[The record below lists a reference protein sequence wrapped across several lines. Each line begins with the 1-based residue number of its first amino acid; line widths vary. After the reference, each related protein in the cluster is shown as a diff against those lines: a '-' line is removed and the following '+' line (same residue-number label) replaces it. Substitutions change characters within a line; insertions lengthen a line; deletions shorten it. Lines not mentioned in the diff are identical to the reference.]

1 MPFFSMSDILGGIVS
16 TSVWGAGKSRKVI
29 GSLVVVKHVEEKREI
44 LLRDTMLK
52 YESLILAQT
61 CTSSFYVLSP

>member
-1 MPFFSMSDILGGIVS
+1 LGVLIARL
-16 TSVWGAGKSRKVI
+16 AGVLASHGKVI
-29 GSLVVVKHVEEKREI
+29 GSLVVVKHVEEKRER

-52 YESLILAQT
+52 YESLILTQT